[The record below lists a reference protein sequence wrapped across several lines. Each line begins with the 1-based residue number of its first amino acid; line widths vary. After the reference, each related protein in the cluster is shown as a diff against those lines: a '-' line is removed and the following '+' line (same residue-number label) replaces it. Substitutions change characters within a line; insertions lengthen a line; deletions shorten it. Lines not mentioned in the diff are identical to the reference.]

1 MPKNWS
7 KLNVVYLWCVNQL
20 VKQGL
25 HFCHAFFD
33 ELGEAFGVLQK
44 KIKKNSFSTGDQLGK
59 KGVKPLNISIN
70 FQFESQA
77 FHVID

>member
-1 MPKNWS
+1 MFMPKNLS

-44 KIKKNSFSTGDQLGK
+44 K
-59 KGVKPLNISIN
+59 
-70 FQFESQA
+70 
-77 FHVID
+77 

>member
-44 KIKKNSFSTGDQLGK
+44 K
-59 KGVKPLNISIN
+59 
-70 FQFESQA
+70 
-77 FHVID
+77 